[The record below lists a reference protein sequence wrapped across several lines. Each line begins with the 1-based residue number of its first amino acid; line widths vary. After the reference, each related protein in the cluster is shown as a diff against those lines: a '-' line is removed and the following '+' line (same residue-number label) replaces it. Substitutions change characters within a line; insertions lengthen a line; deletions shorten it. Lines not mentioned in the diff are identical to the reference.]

1 MSASTNREIVGLST
15 ITSGYP
21 RIGPL
26 YMKMTDS
33 RTDGSVTLAGARDV
47 FGALSLSSQF
57 KLSLHLTSGGVGD
70 VLSSYLSNVNLT
82 SDVAQNEYYNFYCAE
97 TTLPGATFD
106 MVEEGGSHQGVI
118 EKFPTRRIYPEFTA
132 TFYVDN
138 DYRLIRL
145 FEEWMN
151 YINPVYTSSGLLSGS
166 ESGQGNAKQSNDFFR
181 MRYPE
186 SYRRIISVVKFERN
200 FIKYDSENPNN
211 AGQLGNVPSITYRMI
226 DAFPTNITAIPV
238 SYEGSTI
245 TKTTVSFNYSRY
257 VIEKNS
263 GTGIGDFKTTSN
275 TTNVSV

>member
-1 MSASTNREIVGLST
+1 MSSSTNREIVGLSS

-21 RIGPL
+21 QIGPL
-26 YMKMTDS
+26 YMKMTDG
-33 RTDGSVTLAGARDV
+33 RTDGAVALAGARDV

-70 VLSSYLSNVNLT
+70 VLSRYLSGVNLT
-82 SDVAQNEYYNFYCAE
+82 SDPAQNEYYNFYCAE
-97 TTLPGATFD
+97 ASLPGATFD

-151 YINPVYTSSGLLSGS
+151 YINPIYTSSGLLAGS
-166 ESGQGNAKQSNDFFR
+166 SSGQGNAKQSNDFFR

-186 SYRRIISVVKFERN
+186 SYRRIISIVKFERN
-200 FIKYDSENPNN
+200 FIKYDQQNPNN

-257 VIEKNS
+257 VIEKND
-263 GTGIGDFKTTSN
+263 GTGTGDFKTTSN